1 MEPPSPIPIPVVAH
15 PESLSTRL
23 GPNSVDVSLRFRN
36 SVAADGRAT
45 SPPQLEPAAA
55 AVPAGKFQ
63 NRNADSSRRRRNDG
77 LDNFR

>member
-1 MEPPSPIPIPVVAH
+1 MEPPSPIPIPFVAH
-15 PESLSTRL
+15 SESLSTRL

-36 SVAADGRAT
+36 SVAADRRAT
-45 SPPQLEPAAA
+45 SPPQLEPA

-63 NRNADSSRRRRNDG
+63 NRNADPSGRRRNDG

>member
-15 PESLSTRL
+15 PESLSTRF

-36 SVAADGRAT
+36 SVAADRRAA
-45 SPPQLEPAAA
+45 SPPQLEPAA
-55 AVPAGKFQ
+55 VPAGKFED
-63 NRNADSSRRRRNDG
+63 RNPDSSRRRRNDG